1 MEMRGWFRIF
11 LLLLAGFFSTSSFA
25 KTVVFWQAGF
35 PAVDSP
41 APDEAGLTAGFPD
54 ASFVDAAGLGDALS
68 KVETNLLV
76 LPYGSAW
83 PEADWD
89 SILRY
94 LDRGGNLIVLGGKPF
109 TRAAFEDASG
119 WHIRTASVA
128 QSLELF
134 IHDYQETPGSHH
146 GESAELRFAGNPD
159 VLPQLPAFGWKRAFS
174 PVVRLSVVDG
184 DTTGGH

>member
-1 MEMRGWFRIF
+1 MEMPGRFRIF
-11 LLLLAGFFSTSSFA
+11 LLLLLGFWSASSFA

-41 APDEAGLTAGFPD
+41 APDEAGLRAAFSGADFMG
-54 ASFVDAAGLGDALS
+54 ASGLADALAQP
-68 KVETNLLV
+68 ETNLLV

-83 PEADWD
+83 PEAEWD

-119 WHIRTASVA
+119 WHVRTASVA

-134 IHDYQETPGSHH
+134 IHDYQETPGST
-146 GESAELRFAGNPD
+146 EFC
-159 VLPQLPAFGWKRAFS
+159 
-174 PVVRLSVVDG
+174 
-184 DTTGGH
+184 